1 MKHWFDESRWE
12 MVNDMSEQVLKQTQ
26 TIVAKAK
33 FYSLSV
39 NEVIKLLIINLGFQM
54 HVWKIIPILFT
65 LERVVEGGN
74 ADNLI
79 VIIIQTFMQ
88 QGV

>member
-1 MKHWFDESRWE
+1 
-12 MVNDMSEQVLKQTQ
+12 
-26 TIVAKAK
+26 
-33 FYSLSV
+33 
-39 NEVIKLLIINLGFQM
+39 M

-74 ADNLI
+74 VDNLI
-79 VIIIQTFMQ
+79 VIIIQALMQ

>member
-1 MKHWFDESRWE
+1 
-12 MVNDMSEQVLKQTQ
+12 
-26 TIVAKAK
+26 
-33 FYSLSV
+33 
-39 NEVIKLLIINLGFQM
+39 M